1 VNINDFINSEVKK
14 LIKNDIEEAEENEVF
29 IIGDIDSE
37 SNKITS
43 YELKARGNKNMTPA
57 LTNEVRPG
65 QVLIHNHPSGDL
77 RPSAADIRIAS
88 RLGQNG
94 IGFAIIDNEVKEI
107 YVVVEPKIP
116 EKEKKLSKEKIIDI
130 FSENGELASVLNDY
144 EYRDEQIKVVEKV
157 IEVFNNYG
165 QSFIEA
171 GTGTGKSF
179 AYLIPALF
187 WANYNNEKI
196 VISTNTINLQEQL
209 INKDLI
215 TLKKILPFSFKSVLV
230 KGRSNY
236 VCLRKLKRFKN
247 KSKDLL
253 KDDKE
258 KQMELSRIL
267 NWVEDTETGSRSEAN
282 FVIDREIWS
291 EISSEGD
298 LCLGTNC
305 PFFSECFFMQAR
317 KEVYSADL
325 LVVNHHL
332 LLADARLKYD
342 LNDESG
348 VLPPYK
354 NLIIDEAHNINEVA
368 TKHLGKSFYFNSL
381 QKFIDRLNENKYSL
395 VPSIRNDISNHKIND
410 KKKLYKVLD
419 NKITPLIKRI
429 DEFSKNYYN
438 IVKGFFN
445 EYSDDYQ
452 LRLKN
457 KYMKTDKWEKVYRN
471 GDKLLGYLT
480 NLNYYF
486 NDLYEDLMLND
497 NLSEDFDETIVELE
511 SILGRLSK
519 LIDNLDFNLE
529 AEENNYVFWLEKKRK
544 RENSIINQMNAPL
557 EVSDLLAEYIWDKLD
572 SLILTSATLTVDK
585 SFDFFANGLGLKNA
599 DTLRIESPFDY
610 ENQAVLAIPGNIPQ
624 ANSKDFLD
632 KIIEDLQEIIISY
645 GGETLVLFT
654 SYSMLNYCYN
664 YMTDN
669 FQKHNLNILAQ
680 GSYSRKYIIE
690 SFKEN
695 NSQIIFGTVSF
706 WEGIDI
712 KGDDLKYLIMMKL
725 PFPVPSE
732 AVASARKEKI
742 KENGQNPFYDYSL
755 PRAVIR
761 FKQGFGR
768 LIRSKKDKGMITV
781 LDNRLLNKSYGKI
794 FLNSLPETCPIK
806 KVKMRSLIRK
816 EKIGGS
822 YEK

>member
-1 VNINDFINSEVKK
+1 
-14 LIKNDIEEAEENEVF
+14 
-29 IIGDIDSE
+29 
-37 SNKITS
+37 
-43 YELKARGNKNMTPA
+43 
-57 LTNEVRPG
+57 
-65 QVLIHNHPSGDL
+65 
-77 RPSAADIRIAS
+77 
-88 RLGQNG
+88 
-94 IGFAIIDNEVKEI
+94 
-107 YVVVEPKIP
+107 
-116 EKEKKLSKEKIIDI
+116 
-130 FSENGELASVLNDY
+130 
-144 EYRDEQIKVVEKV
+144 
-157 IEVFNNYG
+157 
-165 QSFIEA
+165 
-171 GTGTGKSF
+171 
-179 AYLIPALF
+179 
-187 WANYNNEKI
+187 
-196 VISTNTINLQEQL
+196 
-209 INKDLI
+209 
-215 TLKKILPFSFKSVLV
+215 
-230 KGRSNY
+230 
-236 VCLRKLKRFKN
+236 
-247 KSKDLL
+247 
-253 KDDKE
+253 
-258 KQMELSRIL
+258 
-267 NWVEDTETGSRSEAN
+267 
-282 FVIDREIWS
+282 
-291 EISSEGD
+291 
-298 LCLGTNC
+298 
-305 PFFSECFFMQAR
+305 R

>member
-1 VNINDFINSEVKK
+1 MDITQLINKEVKN
-14 LIKNDIEEAEENEVF
+14 LIKKDINEAEGNEIF
-29 IIGDIDSE
+29 IIGNIDRE
-37 SNKITS
+37 SHKIKN
-43 YELKARGNKNMTPA
+43 YELKARGNEKMAPA
-57 LTNEVRPG
+57 LTENVKPG

-94 IGFAIIDNEVKEI
+94 VGFAIIDNKVEEI
-107 YVVVEPKIP
+107 YVVVEAKLP
-116 EKEKKLSKEKIIDI
+116 EKEVSLSKEKIIDI
-130 FSENGELASVLNDY
+130 FSKNGKLSSAMSDY
-144 EYRDEQIKVVEKV
+144 EFRDEQIKVVEKV
-157 IEVFNNYG
+157 IEVFNQNS

-187 WANYNNEKI
+187 WSNYNNETI

-209 INKDLI
+209 INKDLV
-215 TLKKILPFSFKSVLV
+215 TLKKLLPFSFKSILV

-236 VCLRKLKRFKN
+236 VCLRKLKRFQD
-247 KSKDLL
+247 KSKELL

-258 KQMELSRIL
+258 KQMEFSRIL
-267 NWVEDTETGSRSEAN
+267 NWIENSKSGSRSEAS
-282 FVIDREIWS
+282 FVIDNEIWN
-291 EISSEGD
+291 EIASEGD

-305 PFFSECFFMQAR
+305 PYFSNCYFMQAR
-317 KEVYSADL
+317 KEVYSADI

-348 VLPPYK
+348 VLPPYH
-354 NLIIDEAHNINEVA
+354 NLIIDEAHNINDIA

-381 QKFIDRLNENKYSL
+381 QKFIDRLDENKYSL
-395 VPSIRNDISNHKIND
+395 IPTIRNDISNHDLND
-410 KKKLYKVLD
+410 KKKLFNILD

-438 IVKGFFN
+438 ILKGFFN
-445 EYSDDYQ
+445 KYAKDYQ

-457 KYMKTDKWEKVYRN
+457 NFTSTGEWKNVYEN

-486 NDLYEDLMLND
+486 NDLYEDIMLKD
-497 NLSEDFDETIVELE
+497 NFDEDMDETLMELE
-511 SILGRLSK
+511 AILGRLSK
-519 LIDNLDFNLE
+519 LINNLDFNLQ
-529 AEENNYVFWLEKKRK
+529 AEESNYVFWLEKRGNK
-544 RENSIINQMNAPL
+544 NNPIINQMNAPL
-557 EVSDLLAEYIWDKLD
+557 EVSDLLSEYIWEKLD
-572 SLILTSATLTVDK
+572 SLVLTSATLTVNK
-585 SFDFFANGLGLKNA
+585 NFDFFAHGLGLKEA
-599 DTLRIESPFDY
+599 ETLRVESPFDY
-610 ENQAVLAIPGNIPQ
+610 KNQAVLTIPGDIPP
-624 ANSKDFLD
+624 ANSKNFLN
-632 KIIEDLQEIIISY
+632 KIINDLQEIIISY
-645 GGETLVLFT
+645 GGNTLVLFT

-664 YMTDN
+664 YMKEDLE
-669 FQKHNLNILAQ
+669 KHSINILAQ
-680 GSYSRKYIIE
+680 GRYSRKYIID

-712 KGDDLKYLIMMKL
+712 KGDDLRYLIMMKL

-732 AVASARKEKI
+732 AVAAARKEKM
-742 KENGQNPFYDYSL
+742 KNNGQNPFFEYSL

-781 LDNRLLNKSYGKI
+781 LDNRLLNKSYGRI
-794 FLNSLPETCPIK
+794 FLNSLPKTCPIK

-816 EKIGGS
+816 DKIGGS